1 MKKPGGL
8 VRGCKVAVKTAIGAY
23 IVFPF
28 LRVGSVVIGSDDD
41 TGLLLILLLLLYTI
55 SKNENAAG
63 KQCASR

>member
-41 TGLLLILLLLLYTI
+41 TGLLLLLLYTI